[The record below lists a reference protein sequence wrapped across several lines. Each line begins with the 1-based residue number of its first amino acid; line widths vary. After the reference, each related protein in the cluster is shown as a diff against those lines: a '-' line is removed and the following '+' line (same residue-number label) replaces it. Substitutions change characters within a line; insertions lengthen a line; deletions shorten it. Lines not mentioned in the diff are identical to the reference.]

1 MSVTALFTSSVKFPQ
16 MIKSISYISEFM
28 INLNQIEKMDAE
40 ILLKLVL
47 VMAFC
52 MVIFD
57 WSGEEL
63 PA

>member
-1 MSVTALFTSSVKFPQ
+1 
-16 MIKSISYISEFM
+16 
-28 INLNQIEKMDAE
+28 MDAE